1 VHTRRSIDRLGSVR
15 PELDT
20 RRESRNRK
28 QSGDGPGDEV
38 RFKSRPNPVP
48 THGPYPPNRMTW
60 TPPPQGKSNAPTWLK
75 TSLTPLYRLL
85 CGLLVL
91 GVLVLIVMQVFDI
104 PIPFDTPRTFSLF
117 IVAGGVLVLTHA
129 LRTWFLRLP
138 IPTRYS
144 QPVPYGY
151 PGWRG
156 FLQAQFATGCFLFFF
171 GALLLLL

>member
-1 VHTRRSIDRLGSVR
+1 
-15 PELDT
+15 
-20 RRESRNRK
+20 
-28 QSGDGPGDEV
+28 
-38 RFKSRPNPVP
+38 
-48 THGPYPPNRMTW
+48 MAW
-60 TPPPQGKSNAPTWLK
+60 TPPPQGKSNAPTWLQ

-91 GVLVLIVMQVFDI
+91 GALVPIVMQVFDI

-117 IVAGGVLVLTHA
+117 ILAGGMLALTHA
-129 LRTWFLRLP
+129 LRTWLLRLP

-156 FLQAQFATGCFLFFF
+156 FLQAQFATGFFLFFF

>member
-1 VHTRRSIDRLGSVR
+1 
-15 PELDT
+15 
-20 RRESRNRK
+20 
-28 QSGDGPGDEV
+28 
-38 RFKSRPNPVP
+38 
-48 THGPYPPNRMTW
+48 MAW
-60 TPPPQGKSNAPTWLK
+60 TPPPQGKSNAPTLLK

-91 GVLVLIVMQVFDI
+91 GALVLIVMQVFDI

-117 IVAGGVLVLTHA
+117 ILAGGVLVFTDA
-129 LRTWFLRLP
+129 LRNWLLRLP

-144 QPVPYGY
+144 QPVAYGY

>member
-1 VHTRRSIDRLGSVR
+1 
-15 PELDT
+15 
-20 RRESRNRK
+20 
-28 QSGDGPGDEV
+28 
-38 RFKSRPNPVP
+38 
-48 THGPYPPNRMTW
+48 MTW

-129 LRTWFLRLP
+129 LRTWLLRLP